1 MGGSNHAIMGD
12 AVILESRPAL
22 FEILWTDGSRDLFQ
36 IKMISSSSSSDEEW
50 RTKGVEFKIID
61 EGERENKSKESKQET
76 VSIGWIF

>member
-1 MGGSNHAIMGD
+1 MKVVLLCLRFSGPMG
-12 AVILESRPAL
+12 
-22 FEILWTDGSRDLFQ
+22 DLFQ

-50 RTKGVEFKIID
+50 RKKGVEFKIID